1 MYDVLLPKQGVYFL
15 PDEKLIAFLKVVNEL
30 KKRAER
36 DQEYGRAKKLRD
48 RFEELSSLEGQ
59 RQTENM
65 RIAQEQELATV
76 EGAQKVQFQEFNDA
90 WDKYMADYEAAAF
103 ESVERLK
110 EKHMQELAS
119 LSQKVYNETQT
130 KLNWSKQLM
139 DMRA

>member
-1 MYDVLLPKQGVYFL
+1 M
-15 PDEKLIAFLKVVNEL
+15 VNEL

-36 DQEYGRAKKLRD
+36 DQEYGRAKRLRD

-90 WDKYMADYEAAAF
+90 WDKYMADYESAAF

-110 EKHMQELAS
+110 EKHMQELAQ
-119 LSQKVYNETQT
+119 LSQKVYNDT
-130 KLNWSKQLM
+130 
-139 DMRA
+139 